1 VILHIESTSIREAC
15 GIPQQLAFLRQ
26 DQQKASCLSKVQM
39 EHDENVVISDNDGTM
54 GHDEATV
61 DADPTETTPNPLR
74 FNT

>member
-1 VILHIESTSIREAC
+1 
-15 GIPQQLAFLRQ
+15 
-26 DQQKASCLSKVQM
+26 M

-61 DADPTETTPNPLR
+61 DANPKETTPNPLR